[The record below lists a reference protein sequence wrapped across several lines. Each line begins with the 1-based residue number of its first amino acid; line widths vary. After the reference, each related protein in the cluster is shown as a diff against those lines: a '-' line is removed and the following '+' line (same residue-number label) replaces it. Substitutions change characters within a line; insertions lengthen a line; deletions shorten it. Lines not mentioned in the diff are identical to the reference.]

1 MTNQEKKS
9 ILLTKLAILEG
20 LVSDLSLLCRDDDA
34 KELANRMLY
43 FSKSDV
49 ELFEDNP
56 KLHNEFKAI
65 VERIEGDIEALFIL
79 TQKGGRN
86 D

>member
-20 LVSDLSLLCRDDDA
+20 LVSDLSLLSDYDRN
-34 KELANRMLY
+34 LADNILH
-43 FSKSDV
+43 FSKCDID
-49 ELFEDNP
+49 LFNNNP
-56 KLHNEFKAI
+56 KFRASFEEI
-65 VERIEGDIEALFIL
+65 VQRVEGDIEALIML
-79 TQKGGRN
+79 VSNGDDN